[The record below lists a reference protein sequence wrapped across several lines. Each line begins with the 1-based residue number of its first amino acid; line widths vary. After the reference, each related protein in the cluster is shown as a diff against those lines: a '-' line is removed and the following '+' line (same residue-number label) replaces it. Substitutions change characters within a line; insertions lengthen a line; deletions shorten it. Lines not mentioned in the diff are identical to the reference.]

1 MHLLKKL
8 IWRRV
13 RPIRSVLFS
22 LFVTETALLST
33 TIYLHRAG
41 AHKALR
47 FPKLVSL
54 LMRFDLWVTTGIVPR
69 EWIAVHRKHH
79 RYTDI
84 PGDPHSPVEF
94 GLDTV
99 QLTNAQ
105 LYRADIDNSPETRK
119 MIQAME
125 RHKEFYDALDAKLLD
140 RSKLG
145 LGLGIGAAMLGAGP
159 VNGAI
164 ISIIH
169 APLYIALSGVIN
181 AIGHGTPPIKL
192 SNENR
197 FGKFLVWYCSK
208 FGYRN
213 HDTPDQSQNHWMFGL
228 IIVGEGLHNNH
239 HHDQSNI
246 SFADKSWEIDPGYL
260 ILRLMLKLKLASV
273 VRVRAL
279 PAAA

>member
-8 IWRRV
+8 LWRRV
-13 RPIRSVLFS
+13 RPIRSILFS

-41 AHKALR
+41 AHKAVR
-47 FPKLVSL
+47 FPKVVSL

-79 RYTDI
+79 HYTDV

-99 QLTNAQ
+99 QLTNAN
-105 LYRADIDNSPETRK
+105 LYRKDIDNSPETRK
-119 MIQAME
+119 LIAAME
-125 RHKEFYDALDAKLLD
+125 AKKEYYDRLDKKLLD

-145 LGLGIGAAMLGAGP
+145 LGLGIGAAMVGAGP
-159 VNGAI
+159 INGAI
-164 ISIIH
+164 ISAVH
-169 APLYIALSGVIN
+169 APAYIALSGVIN
-181 AIGHGTPPIKL
+181 AIGHGKPPIKITT
-192 SNENR
+192 NNF
-197 FGKFLVWYCSK
+197 FGKFLVWLCTT
-208 FGYRN
+208 FGYRR
-213 HDTPDQSQNHWMFGL
+213 HDTPDHSQNHWLFGL

-246 SFADKSWEIDPGYL
+246 SFSNTWWEIDPGHL
-260 ILRLMLKLKLASV
+260 VLKLMLRLRLAKTVRDRSV
-273 VRVRAL
+273 TK
-279 PAAA
+279 AA